1 MLNVLISYEMKL
13 CGDVIGTT
21 ATTQNG
27 GRTGTYITTNEVLTY
42 ETCFYKM
49 SDKLPGN

>member
-21 ATTQNG
+21 GTTQNG
-27 GRTGTYITTNEVLTY
+27 GRTGT
-42 ETCFYKM
+42 
-49 SDKLPGN
+49 PGGTDLERGYGDVRP